1 MKFIAGGVSLN
12 NISKVIFCDR
22 EYFDSLQSLSV
33 NISYVVEE
41 KDKSISFISLAP
53 TNLIKIEGRT
63 EAPSQ
68 SGDQG
73 VKRNLTGNQYFVGM
87 TGNNYF
93 YPSNVKKSSFE
104 YNSYGEFV
112 KGTILTV
119 EGGTYG
125 YGIGFD
131 IPLEPS
137 TSYLTTVEGP
147 QADLSVGTYT
157 KDGTWKR
164 YISDFN
170 KEFTTT
176 SEEVWGIV
184 VVKPRTPGEL
194 TEYSNLQIKVY
205 PEKSI
210 RVVYNNI
217 PCVKTDDSLELFGKI
232 FLLTDIRGL
241 PVGLK
246 YQNDSGQIYPLIDFT
261 VQSFEVNTS
270 DGYTVVDSSVLG
282 KMKILS
288 LSLSGRLPQETE
300 KDIVTDSR
308 VKSAAIFWKS
318 IGGNS

>member
-1 MKFIAGGVSLN
+1 MD

-68 SGDQG
+68 SGGQE
-73 VKRNLTGNQYFVGM
+73 VKRNLTGSQYFVGM

-93 YPSNVKKSSFE
+93 YPSNVKKLSFE

-112 KGTILTV
+112 KGTLLT
-119 EGGTYG
+119 GKAYG

-131 IPLEPS
+131 IPLDPG
-137 TSYLTTVEGP
+137 TSYTVTVDGA
-147 QADLSVGTYT
+147 QAGLSVGTYT

-164 YISDFN
+164 YISDFS
-170 KEFTTT
+170 KGFTTT
-176 SEEVWGIV
+176 FEEVWGIV
-184 VVKPRTPGEL
+184 VVRPKTPGEL
-194 TEYSNLQIKVY
+194 IEYSNLQIKVY
-205 PEKSI
+205 PEKST
-210 RVVYNNI
+210 RVVYNDI
-217 PCVKTDDSLELFGKI
+217 PCVKTKDSLELFGKI
-232 FLLTDIRGL
+232 FLLTDVRGL

-246 YQNDSGQIYPLIDFT
+246 YQDDLGQTYSLIDFT

-288 LSLSGRLPQETE
+288 LSLSGRLPQEVE
-300 KDIVTDSR
+300 EDIVSGSR
-308 VKSAAIFWKS
+308 VKSAAILWKS
-318 IGGNS
+318 IGGGS